1 MRHKKL
7 LELLVLSMLA
17 TLMFGLKV
25 VMAPLPNLEPVSL
38 LIIVY
43 TLVFGWRALYA
54 VYIYVGL
61 ELMMWGIGLWN
72 INYLYVWL
80 ILFLVT
86 MAFRSLQSRLGWA
99 VISGAFG
106 LSFGLLCL
114 PVYLAAG
121 GWAYGISSWVSGI
134 PFDLLHCGGNFAMC
148 FALQPPLTGLLRRLH
163 DRFLNPL

>member
-1 MRHKKL
+1 MEHKKL

-17 TLMFGLKV
+17 AVMFGLKM

-43 TLVFGWRALYA
+43 TLVFGWHALYA
-54 VYIYVGL
+54 VYVYVGL
-61 ELMMWGIGLWN
+61 ELLVWGIGLWN

-86 MAFRSLQSRLGWA
+86 MAFRRQTSRLGWA
-99 VISGAFG
+99 VIAGAFG
-106 LSFGLLCL
+106 LSFGMLCL

-121 GWAYGISSWVSGI
+121 GWAYGVSSWVSGI
-134 PFDLLHCGGNFAMC
+134 PFDLVHCAGNFAMC
-148 FALQPPLTGLLRRLH
+148 FALQPALTRVLRHLHRRL
-163 DRFLNPL
+163 LK